1 MNRSK
6 LKTPNFIKLNF
17 RIIKFDQK
25 KKKKYEALLF
35 QTRSPGTRIARV
47 TTISIHSRWIHI
59 LLRLISPSRE
69 ARSWKTVS
77 ERIFR
82 GPRVSTT
89 WKQLCPPLI
98 AARPRELELST
109 GERFPGE
116 IESKPRFDGSDLG
129 LARAFPTSSMNIRAR
144 SEREMKINDG
154 NRSPLALLRGSFLGG
169 KMNPRICGRLHSDFD
184 RSLLKERVTF
194 TWTITVFSRF
204 GRVLSSSV
212 NRGAI
217 VEETKTWSRCDFY

>member
-1 MNRSK
+1 M
-6 LKTPNFIKLNF
+6 
-17 RIIKFDQK
+17 
-25 KKKKYEALLF
+25 
-35 QTRSPGTRIARV
+35 
-47 TTISIHSRWIHI
+47 
-59 LLRLISPSRE
+59 RLISPSRE

-194 TWTITVFSRF
+194 IWTITVFSRF

-217 VEETKTWSRCDFY
+217 VEEAKTWSRCDLY